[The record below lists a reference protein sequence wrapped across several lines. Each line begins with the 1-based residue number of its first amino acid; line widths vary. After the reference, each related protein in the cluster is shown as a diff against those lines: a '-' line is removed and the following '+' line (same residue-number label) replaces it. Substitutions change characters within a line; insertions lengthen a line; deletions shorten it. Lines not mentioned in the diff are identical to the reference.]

1 MKDFLKQI
9 LSFWR
14 KTYPLPIQIIFLL
27 IFLGGCYV
35 IYTNAILY
43 KQVEDAKDFFSFLA
57 ILIVL
62 ILTPPFLRT
71 LLFYVRKLALPM
83 TTFQK
88 YLIGLIFCILT
99 VLVLILIKVF

>member
-35 IYTNAILY
+35 IYTNAVLY
-43 KQVEDAKDFFSFLA
+43 KQIEDAKDILNFLI
-57 ILIVL
+57 ILILLVL
-62 ILTPPFLRT
+62 LPPLLRVVFFNVKKLTF
-71 LLFYVRKLALPM
+71 PM
-83 TTFQK
+83 TNFQK
-88 YLIGLIFCILT
+88 CLIGLIFCIL
-99 VLVLILIKVF
+99 VALVFILIKIF